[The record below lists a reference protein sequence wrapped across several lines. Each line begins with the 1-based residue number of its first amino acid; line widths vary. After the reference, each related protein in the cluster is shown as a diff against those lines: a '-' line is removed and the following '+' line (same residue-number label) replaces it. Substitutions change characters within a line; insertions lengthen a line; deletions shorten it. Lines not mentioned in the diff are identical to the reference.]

1 MKEKDFEY
9 LKKIVLASLDG
20 LSPHLT
26 YHSKGHTIDVIEQS
40 IRIAKAEGIGGHDLL
55 ALKIAALF
63 HDNGFLRT
71 YQNHEAMGCKIF
83 LEHVEGLGFSDED
96 KDKIQALIM
105 ATKIPQMPQTHLQ
118 QIICDADLDYLG
130 RPDFFDTGNNL
141 RKEFMYYNV
150 VTSDEDWMKLQL
162 NFLSHHRY
170 HTRTS
175 QKLREPAK
183 QRYLARLIEG

>member
-1 MKEKDFEY
+1 
-9 LKKIVLASLDG
+9 
-20 LSPHLT
+20 
-26 YHSKGHTIDVIEQS
+26 
-40 IRIAKAEGIGGHDLL
+40 
-55 ALKIAALF
+55 
-63 HDNGFLRT
+63 
-71 YQNHEAMGCKIF
+71 
-83 LEHVEGLGFSDED
+83 
-96 KDKIQALIM
+96 M

-141 RKEFMYYNV
+141 RKEFMYYKV